1 MTRHELETAICG
13 AIMRG
18 ETAYMY
24 MTHEETRSY
33 GTAVTLPSP
42 QTSGTYTQ
50 QRTYAMLEARKL
62 ADELQKV
69 NWL

>member
-1 MTRHELETAICG
+1 
-13 AIMRG
+13 MRG

-42 QTSGTYTQ
+42 QKSGTYTQ
-50 QRTYAMLEARKL
+50 QRAYAMLEARKL

>member
-18 ETAYMY
+18 ESAYLY
-24 MTHEETRSY
+24 MTHESHRSF

-42 QTSGTYTQ
+42 QKSGTYTQ